1 MTQIQEKELSRLLG
15 DIRRDQLEG
24 RELYHAI
31 HEFGRNHFL
40 EARKD
45 VEGFLTNSD
54 PQLRAIALEVL
65 VNHWRLS
72 DFERTSRN
80 FLEHDSDKECRMKGA
95 SALEVLKRNTKDR
108 QTLSV
113 LARVV
118 RNSEEALIVRDAAY
132 AAMRGV
138 IHYDPREQFFLASK
152 GITSLQEIDWE
163 MVNSYL

>member
-1 MTQIQEKELSRLLG
+1 MAKIQEKELAQILEN
-15 DIRRDQLEG
+15 IHRDQLGG

-45 VEGFLTNSD
+45 VEGFLTSSD
-54 PQLRAIALEVL
+54 PQLRALALEVL

-72 DFERTSRN
+72 DFEKTSRN
-80 FLEHDSDKECRMKGA
+80 FLEHDPDKECRVKGA

-108 QTLSV
+108 HTLSV

-118 RNSEEALIVRDAAY
+118 RNSEEELIVRDAAY

-138 IHYDPREQFFLASK
+138 IHYDPREQFFLASN

>member
-1 MTQIQEKELSRLLG
+1 MAKIQDEELSQLLE
-15 DIRRDQLEG
+15 DVRCNQLEG
-24 RELYHAI
+24 RELYHVI
-31 HEFGRNHFL
+31 HEFGRKHFL
-40 EARKD
+40 EARKV

-72 DFERTSRN
+72 DFEKTARN
-80 FLEHDSDKECRMKGA
+80 FLERDSDEDCRMKGA

-118 RNSEEALIVRDAAY
+118 CNSEELLIVREAAY
-132 AAMRGV
+132 AAMRGI
-138 IHYDPREQFFLASK
+138 IHYDPREQFRLASR

-163 MVNSYL
+163 MVNSYR